1 MVTPYSSHC
10 LSLQNHHLLPFLSA
24 KPLFFFSKNLHVKN
38 PRRRFSPFSS
48 SSSNEG
54 GWSSKLASRR
64 KVFGETGS
72 GSIEEGYNSVED
84 KQFVKWFREA
94 WPYLWAHR
102 GSTFVVII
110 SGETV
115 SSPFLDSIL
124 KASTLT
130 IILFMEYLFCGNFKV
145 VSERNL

>member
-1 MVTPYSSHC
+1 MQLT
-10 LSLQNHHLLPFLSA
+10 
-24 KPLFFFSKNLHVKN
+24 
-38 PRRRFSPFSS
+38 
-48 SSSNEG
+48 
-54 GWSSKLASRR
+54 SRR
-64 KVFGETGS
+64 KVFGEAESEG
-72 GSIEEGYNSVED
+72 IQEGYNSVED

-124 KASTLT
+124 KASTLNM
-130 IILFMEYLFCGNFKV
+130 FMECFVLSPSGCQGK
-145 VSERNL
+145 

>member
-10 LSLQNHHLLPFLSA
+10 LSLQNYHLLPFLSA
-24 KPLFFFSKNLHVKN
+24 KPLFFLSKNLHVKN
-38 PRRRFSPFSS
+38 PPRRFSPFLS